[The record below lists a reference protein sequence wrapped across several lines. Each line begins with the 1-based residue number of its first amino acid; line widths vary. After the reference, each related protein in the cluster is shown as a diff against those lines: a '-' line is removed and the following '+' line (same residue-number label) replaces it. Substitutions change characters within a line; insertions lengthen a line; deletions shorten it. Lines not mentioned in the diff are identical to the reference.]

1 MTQLCTRWQRHNWTK
16 QKHIHTNRAIW
27 MEQIVRRARAQLVKI
42 PNNRL
47 CSGFVCIS
55 FFWVWCDARQCAI
68 FCNIKDS
75 QIHNNPQATLLSTN
89 IDVQTPSV
97 LSSFNSHVANRTTK
111 DNNSRKH
118 GRTHS
123 CHCFVLLWTTLFRQ
137 WRVVR
142 ASLAFTAC
150 PNIHY
155 THITS
160 AQHYSINKEEKETN
174 KLPGRVSSEVCWGH
188 PMWTRQTK
196 PGYSHQHGAKVW
208 LAWPFNWL
216 TGEVRRCPRWECWDP
231 GTVPH
236 SGTEED

>member
-27 MEQIVRRARAQLVKI
+27 MEQIVRRAGAQLVKI

-47 CSGFVCIS
+47 WSVFVCIS

-97 LSSFNSHVANRTTK
+97 LSSFNSLVANRTTK

-155 THITS
+155 THILRKVSVFFQKYVNKIIILSHVKLYPLSCTASIVAFYGKIWWFYMDYS
-160 AQHYSINKEEKETN
+160 AV
-174 KLPGRVSSEVCWGH
+174 VSWSV
-188 PMWTRQTK
+188 
-196 PGYSHQHGAKVW
+196 
-208 LAWPFNWL
+208 LI
-216 TGEVRRCPRWECWDP
+216 
-231 GTVPH
+231 
-236 SGTEED
+236 